1 MEHGFTWFSL
11 LPFIADDP
19 ERQLIFT
26 TIFIAAVLFIISV
39 RVFNSIK
46 KSPTPLIPPQKIS
59 FRNFFELVIQGAVN
73 IMKDIIGHHAEKYL
87 PLIGSLFVFILFC
100 NLLGL
105 IPGFTPPTSNLYT
118 NASCAIIVFMYYN
131 YQGFKEHGIKYLKHF
146 AGPLVYLAPMM
157 FIIEVISHLFRPL
170 SLTIRLYGNISGDH
184 QVLNIFSG
192 LVPLLV
198 PVIFLILGL
207 LVAFIQAFVFATL
220 STVYIG
226 LAVSHEH

>member
-11 LPFIADDP
+11 LPFIADHP
-19 ERQLIFT
+19 ERQLILT
-26 TIFIAAVLFIISV
+26 TIFIATLLLIISTT
-39 RVFNSIK
+39 VFNSIK
-46 KSPTPLIPPQKIS
+46 KSPTPLIPSKKLS
-59 FRNFFELVIQGAVN
+59 FRNFFELVIQATVN
-73 IMKDIIGHHAEKYL
+73 IMKDIIGDHAEKYL

-105 IPGFTPPTSNLYT
+105 IPGFIPPTSNLYT
-118 NASCAIIVFMYYN
+118 NASCAIIVFLYYN

-146 AGPLVYLAPMM
+146 AGPIVILAPMM

-170 SLTIRLYGNISGDH
+170 SLMIRLYGNISGDH

-207 LVAFIQAFVFATL
+207 MVAFIQAFVFATL